1 MVRDAHGR
9 SCATGCLSQMEAIP
23 GRLFSRAEVMSAD
36 DDVSPTR
43 HDLGGSAAC
52 LACISN
58 PIHERQKETEMP
70 EVHVYMAAG
79 RTDGQKKGMMLGITR
94 ALVDNLAVSPE
105 VVTVQIIEAPL
116 TDKMKNG
123 QTFEERQADGRAR
136 R

>member
-1 MVRDAHGR
+1 
-9 SCATGCLSQMEAIP
+9 
-23 GRLFSRAEVMSAD
+23 
-36 DDVSPTR
+36 
-43 HDLGGSAAC
+43 
-52 LACISN
+52 
-58 PIHERQKETEMP
+58 MP

-79 RTDGQKKGMMLGITR
+79 RTDEQKKGMMLGITR

-116 TDKMKNG
+116 TDNMKNG